1 MASSST
7 YDDGDNPAQYPSL
20 TESPYLLSSMLP
32 LGDSVSFEDST
43 FFRKGNAQL
52 PTPAEIRSAAGA
64 NYRRGRPPPVLI
76 PSLNL
81 IVKYGSEITVAEGQC
96 LWAIRHTLSSIP
108 VPEVYG
114 WRRDNDEMFIYMELV
129 DGITLEQ
136 AWPDL
141 DLEEKL
147 DICNQLRPM
156 LEDLRGLQQD
166 PSDTF
171 IGMSLQTLLPVLLS
185 NIARIGSINRQ
196 PLHDVFFDFRQPA
209 GPFQDPTSFYDWF
222 SQIASPRPYDPEAP
236 IHPMRPGLPNDPSIV
251 FTHAD
256 LHRSNIMVTKLDSEA
271 PRILAIIDW
280 HQSGWYPAA
289 WEFFKT
295 RTTCRGQ
302 DKWEDEYIFEFL
314 QSHRGTVN
322 WSYFVNNLGI

>member
-20 TESPYLLSSMLP
+20 TESPYLLSSILP

-43 FFRKGNAQL
+43 FFMKGNAQL

-81 IVKYGSEITVAEGQC
+81 IVKYGSEITVEEGQC

-171 IGMSLQTLLPVLLS
+171 IG
-185 NIARIGSINRQ
+185 SINRQ
-196 PLHDVFFDFRQPA
+196 PLRDVIFDGREPA
-209 GPFQDPTSFYDWF
+209 GPFQCSTSFYDWF

-236 IHPMRPGLPNDPSIV
+236 IHPMRLGLPNDPSIV
-251 FTHAD
+251 LTHAD

-295 RTTCRGQ
+295 GMTCRGQ
-302 DKWEDEYIFEFL
+302 DKWEYEYIFEFL
-314 QSHRGTVN
+314 QSHQGTVN
-322 WSYFVNNLGI
+322 WSYFVNCLGI